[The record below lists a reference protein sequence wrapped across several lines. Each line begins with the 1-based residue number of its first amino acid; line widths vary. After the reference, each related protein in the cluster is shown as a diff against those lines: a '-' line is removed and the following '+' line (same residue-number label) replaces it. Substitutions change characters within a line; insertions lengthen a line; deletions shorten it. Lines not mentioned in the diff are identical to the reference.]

1 MNFKRNITNI
11 SVLGIIGALSLTAV
25 PMFNNTDNSADT
37 VNADSKYG
45 DINSDGYI
53 NAVDASIIL
62 SYYAYT
68 ATTKGTPMTLEK
80 FIANGS
86 GTTEPTTSDPSDKK
100 VSLKTGGDTF
110 TIVSW
115 NHDEAP
121 SLISNWTGIKT
132 EDVIE
137 RMYSGADDP
146 ITAPSGAK
154 INFVN
159 LNTVGATA

>member
-1 MNFKRNITNI
+1 MNFKRNITSI

-68 ATTKGTPMTLEK
+68 ATTKGTPMT
-80 FIANGS
+80 
-86 GTTEPTTSDPSDKK
+86 
-100 VSLKTGGDTF
+100 
-110 TIVSW
+110 
-115 NHDEAP
+115 
-121 SLISNWTGIKT
+121 
-132 EDVIE
+132 
-137 RMYSGADDP
+137 
-146 ITAPSGAK
+146 
-154 INFVN
+154 
-159 LNTVGATA
+159 